1 MPSPSHARKIG
12 SPRSDAREPIHRMN
26 PSRSMAPG
34 QSAVPCESLRA
45 DRGHPDHVSSPAF
58 ARFKHVGRPN
68 IPDRE
73 RLFERFNDIL
83 DRAWLT
89 NNGSYVREF
98 EERVADIADTAN
110 CVAVSNGTMALSV
123 AAQAMGLSGE
133 IIMPALTF
141 VATPQAFSWQGM
153 QPVFADVDPTTC
165 CIDPGHVESLIT
177 PRTSAIVGV
186 HLWGQICDVGR
197 LAAIADRH
205 GLKLLFDASHAF
217 GCHNK
222 DRAVGGFG
230 DGETFS
236 FHATKFVSSIEGG
249 AIVTDDD
256 QLAERMRRARNFGF
270 SGVDQVSQLGINAKL
285 NELCAAFGITSLES
299 MPALTER
306 NQQNHQHY
314 AECLKHVP
322 GICLITGFSK
332 HQHNRQYIV
341 IRVDASRAGI
351 TRDALMERLH
361 QENIGARRYFFPGCH
376 KSEPYAAKRVS
387 LPVTEVIVDEV
398 LTLPTGSAV
407 STDDIQTICDIIYN
421 LTRPHLR
428 AS

>member
-1 MPSPSHARKIG
+1 MPSR
-12 SPRSDAREPIHRMN
+12 AREVDSSIRATQEVSHWMN
-26 PSRSMAPG
+26 PSRSKAPG
-34 QSAVPCESLRA
+34 QSAVPGESLRA

-58 ARFKHVGRPN
+58 AQFKHVGRPN
-68 IPDRE
+68 IPNRE
-73 RLFERFNDIL
+73 RLFHRFNDIL

-98 EERVADIADTAN
+98 EARVADIAGTAN
-110 CVAVSNGTMALSV
+110 CVAVSNGTMALNV
-123 AAQAMGLSGE
+123 AGQAMHLSGE

-141 VATPQAFSWQGM
+141 VATPHAFSWQGM
-153 QPVFADVDPTTC
+153 QPVFADVDPATC
-165 CIDPGHVESLIT
+165 CVDPDHVESLIT

-186 HLWGQICDVGR
+186 HLWGQICDVDR
-197 LAAIADRH
+197 LAAIANRH

-217 GCHNK
+217 GCHNQ

-230 DGETFS
+230 DAETFS

-249 AIVTDDD
+249 AIVTNDD

-299 MPALTER
+299 LPALTECNR
-306 NQQNHQHY
+306 QNHQHY
-314 AECLKHVP
+314 ADGLRNVP
-322 GICLITGFSK
+322 GIHLVTGFSK

-341 IRVDASRAGI
+341 IRVDPSRAGI
-351 TRDALMERLH
+351 TRDDLMERLH
-361 QENIGARRYFFPGCH
+361 QQNIGARRYFFPGCH
-376 KSEPYAAKRVS
+376 KCEPYAAKPVS
-387 LPVTEVIVDEV
+387 LPITDMIVDGV
-398 LTLPTGSAV
+398 LTLPTGSTV
-407 STDDIQTICDIIYN
+407 STDHVRTICDIIRD
-421 LTRPHLR
+421 LTRPHLK

>member
-1 MPSPSHARKIG
+1 MPSHTDAIG
-12 SPRSDAREPIHRMN
+12 SPRSDARKPISRMN
-26 PSRSMAPG
+26 PSRSKAPG
-34 QSAVPCESLRA
+34 QSAVPGESLRA
-45 DRGHPDHVSSPAF
+45 DRGHSDHIATPAF
-58 ARFKHVGRPN
+58 ADFKHVGRPN

-73 RLFERFNDIL
+73 TLFERFNDIL

-98 EERVADIADTAN
+98 EQRVAEIADTAN
-110 CVAVSNGTMALSV
+110 CVAVSNGTMALNVV
-123 AAQAMGLSGE
+123 ARALDLEGE

-141 VATPQAFSWQGM
+141 VATPHAFAWQGM
-153 QPVFADVDPTTC
+153 QPVFADVDAATC
-165 CIDPGHVESLIT
+165 CIDPDHVESLIT

-197 LAAIADRH
+197 LSSIADRH

-217 GCHNK
+217 GCHHK

-230 DGETFS
+230 DAETFS

-299 MPALTER
+299 LPALTAR
-306 NQQNHQHY
+306 NQRNHQHY
-314 AECLKHVP
+314 ADCLRDVP
-322 GICLITGFSK
+322 GIDLITGFSQ

-351 TRDALMERLH
+351 TRDELMERLH
-361 QENIGARRYFFPGCH
+361 NQNIGARRYFFPGCH
-376 KSEPYAAKRVS
+376 RCEPYAANSVT
-387 LPVTEVIVDEV
+387 LPATEAIVDEV

-407 STDDIQTICDIIYN
+407 STGDIQTICNIIRSH
-421 LTRPHLR
+421 TS
-428 AS
+428 AC